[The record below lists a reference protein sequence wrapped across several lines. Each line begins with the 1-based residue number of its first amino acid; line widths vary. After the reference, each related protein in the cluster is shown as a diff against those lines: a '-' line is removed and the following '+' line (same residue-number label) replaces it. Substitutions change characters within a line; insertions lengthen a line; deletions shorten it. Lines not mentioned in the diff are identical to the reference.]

1 MGRKRIAVIGGG
13 ITGLSAAYYLQKSM
27 KEERIQADLILYEA
41 APRLGGNIR
50 TDYTNGFV
58 SELGPDSYLARK
70 TAMTALIKEVGLGED
85 LVYNSAGKSYILSG
99 DSLYPMPGGAIMGI
113 PTQWGPFLSTKLFSL
128 AGKTR
133 AAGDLILPR
142 VMEGKD
148 VSLGT
153 FFRKR
158 LGDEVVDRLIDPLL
172 SGIYAGDID
181 RISLRATFPHF
192 EQLEQKYRSLI
203 LGMKSSI
210 AKQQAASPTKKSSGK
225 GKPSGMFLSLK
236 GGLQSLVDA
245 VENQLGEEV
254 ILKNAK
260 LTSVKKQGE
269 MYVLNFEDGRTDTV
283 DYVIMTAPHKV
294 VAELFNQYT
303 SVSYLKEIPSTSV
316 ATVVLAFPQSAVKK
330 DIDGTGFVV
339 SKKTADY
346 SITACTWTHKK
357 WQHST
362 PEGYVSLRGYVGRF
376 GDDEIVSK
384 SNEEILSTVMSDL
397 NRIMDIEGEPLHYKI
412 TRWKEAMPQYE
423 VGHVDKIQELKRN
436 AEKELPGVLF
446 TGSAFEGIGLPDCI
460 VQGKK
465 AAEQIA
471 FLLGDFSEKAGD

>member
-13 ITGLSAAYYLQKSM
+13 ITGLSAAYYLQKTIK
-27 KEERIQADLILYEA
+27 KEHLDADLVLYEA

-70 TAMTALIKEVGLGED
+70 TAMTELIKDVGLGKD
-85 LVYNSAGKSYILSG
+85 LVSNSSGKSYILSG

-113 PTQWGPFLSTKLFSL
+113 PTQWGPFLGTKLFSL

-133 AAGDLILPR
+133 AAGDLFLPR
-142 VMEGKD
+142 VMNGKD

-153 FFRKR
+153 FFRNR
-158 LGDEVVDRLIDPLL
+158 LGNEVVDRLIDPLL

-203 LGMKSSI
+203 VGMKSSI
-210 AKQQAASPTKKSSGK
+210 AKQQAASPKKPSGK
-225 GKPSGMFLSLK
+225 GKPTGMFLSLK
-236 GGLQSLVDA
+236 GGLQTLVEA
-245 VENQLGEEV
+245 VEKQLDNDV
-254 ILKNAK
+254 VHLNSK
-260 LTSVKKQGE
+260 LVTVDKQGE
-269 MYVLNFEDGRTDTV
+269 QYLLSFEDGRKDTV
-283 DYVIMTAPHKV
+283 DYLIMTTPHQV
-294 VAELFNQYT
+294 VYDLFQEYAAVT
-303 SVSYLKEIPSTSV
+303 YLKEIPSTSV
-316 ATVVLAFPQSAVKK
+316 ATVVLAFPKEAVKK

-339 SKKTADY
+339 SKKTSDY
-346 SITACTWTHKK
+346 AITACTWTHKK

-376 GDDEIVSK
+376 GDDEIVFK
-384 SNEEILSTVMSDL
+384 SDEEILSTVMTDL
-397 NRIMDIEGEPLHYKI
+397 NRIMNIEGDPLHFQV

-423 VGHVDKIQELKRN
+423 VGHVDKVKELRQ
-436 AEKELPGVLF
+436 ATAKELPGVIM
-446 TGSAFEGIGLPDCI
+446 TGAAFEGIGLPDCI

-465 AAEQIA
+465 SAEQIA
-471 FLLGDFSEKAGD
+471 GFVSNLSEKAGD